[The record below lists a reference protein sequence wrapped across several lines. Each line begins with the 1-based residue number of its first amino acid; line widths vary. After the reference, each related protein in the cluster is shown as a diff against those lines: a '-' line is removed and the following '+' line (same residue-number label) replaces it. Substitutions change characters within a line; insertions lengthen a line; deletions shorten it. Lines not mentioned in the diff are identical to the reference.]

1 MKIIYEL
8 DSENPDQRE
17 DIEIMHNARK
27 YWSTVWEIDQK
38 IRSWQKYGNDGKY
51 DTAAK
56 ILDEVRN
63 IISESGVTHI

>member
-27 YWSTVWEIDQK
+27 YWSALCEIDQK

-56 ILDEVRN
+56 ILNEVRDM
-63 IISESGVTHI
+63 ILESGASNI